1 MTNIILFSTVSFILG
16 FLIAMLIFKRKNV
29 ENSLLKMMLEFKTA
43 IDDYKNQNAINATEV
58 KEALKGTDTEAIKAA
73 TESLTKVFYE
83 ISAKMY
89 QQANPGAGM
98 DPNMGAN
105 EAQGEVVDDE

>member
-1 MTNIILFSTVSFILG
+1 MRITEFSSHMCG
-16 FLIAMLIFKRKNV
+16 FGV
-29 ENSLLKMMLEFKTA
+29 CEQSLKEISEVLARMADGKLAIELKYAYVGEFQK
-43 IDDYKNQNAINATEV
+43 V

-89 QQANPGAGM
+89 QQANPEAGM

>member
-1 MTNIILFSTVSFILG
+1 MPDSAPGALFLYFCPPH
-16 FLIAMLIFKRKNV
+16 
-29 ENSLLKMMLEFKTA
+29 
-43 IDDYKNQNAINATEV
+43 
-58 KEALKGTDTEAIKAA
+58 KAA

-89 QQANPGAGM
+89 QQANPEGGM